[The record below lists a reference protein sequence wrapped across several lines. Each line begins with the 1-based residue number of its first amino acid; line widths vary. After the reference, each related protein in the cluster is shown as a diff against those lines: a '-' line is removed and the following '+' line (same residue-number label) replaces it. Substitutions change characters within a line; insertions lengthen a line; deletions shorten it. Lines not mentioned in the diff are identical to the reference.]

1 MRWLRSSLV
10 TTYVFVVALNINMA
24 GFYALAPT
32 FKDDLG
38 LSGTQRDVLF
48 AGSGLAMLLAA
59 LPTGS
64 LSDRFG
70 ARRVSMVAMWL
81 LVLSAV
87 GHAVA
92 VDFWSLLGARIV
104 FALAFTGMLTASMAW
119 LSDSVDVVHRAR
131 AIGGIMPSAA
141 TGMLIGPYLAG
152 ALADASSIE
161 LAYAVLAAISLVPL
175 VQSFWTPRIA
185 TRPVGGT
192 PLAQMLRALGQP
204 VVAAAVI
211 LNFLGIGI
219 DVAINLLVP
228 QQLDDNGLG
237 AAARGAILSGGGV
250 VFVLTALLLLRRAN
264 GVVNLRTAALAATLM
279 GLVLIPLAVS
289 EATVPQAV
297 GTIVRGG
304 IFALVFVVSYP
315 LGALGAL
322 AGGLAIGAS
331 AGLMML
337 ATGLGNTIGPITA
350 GRIADGI
357 GSGAFYA
364 LLAVIAVLAGAW
376 MAWLSRRV
384 SFRPADEG

>member
-1 MRWLRSSLV
+1 MRWLRSPLV
-10 TTYVFVVALNINMA
+10 TTYVFVVALNVNMA

-32 FKDDLG
+32 FKDELG

-48 AGSGLAMLLAA
+48 AGSGLAMLLCA

-64 LSDRFG
+64 LADRFG
-70 ARRVSMVAMWL
+70 ARRVSIWSMWL
-81 LVLSAV
+81 LVLSAA

-152 ALADASSIE
+152 AVADASSIE
-161 LAYAVLAAISLVPL
+161 LAYTVLGAIAIIPL
-175 VQSFWTPRIA
+175 AQSFWTPPIA
-185 TRPVGGT
+185 VRPVGGT
-192 PLAQMLRALGQP
+192 PLVQMLRALGQP
-204 VVAAAVI
+204 VVAAAVV
-211 LNFLGIGI
+211 LNFLGIGV

-250 VFVLTALLLLRRAN
+250 VFVLTALALVRRAN
-264 GVVNLRTAALAATLM
+264 GIVNLRTAALAATLL

-289 EATVPQAV
+289 EATGPQATA
-297 GTIVRGG
+297 TIVRGG

-315 LGALGAL
+315 LGALGAV

-337 ATGLGNTIGPITA
+337 ATGLGNTVGPITA

-364 LLAVIAVLAGAW
+364 ILAAIAVLAGAW

-384 SFRPADEG
+384 AFRPADGA